1 MPATAVTKPAKAG
14 RQKTARKLQGARS
27 TRAPSP
33 AGKPPKAPT
42 RQPPSTRAPVRT
54 RPTQAERR
62 EKAEHAILAAALEII
77 ADRGIDELT
86 LAEAGEKAGYSRALP
101 AHYFESKDAALIALC
116 NFVVEKYLR
125 RVQRRIPGR
134 EGLEG
139 FLERIEHYFDD
150 GKKDPR
156 IRRAFHAILGAAP
169 GKPELARTVSRLAEQ
184 SKTTFC
190 EFLRA
195 GIARGEI
202 RPDIVREIEAVWILA
217 ALRGVMG
224 QWLNDEEKTPL
235 PKVRDAFV
243 SSVRRALQA

>member
-86 LAEAGEKAGYSRALP
+86 LAEAGEKAGYSRAP
-101 AHYFESKDAALIALC
+101 C
-116 NFVVEKYLR
+116 RN
-125 RVQRRIPGR
+125 VQPNTP
-134 EGLEG
+134 
-139 FLERIEHYFDD
+139 IE
-150 GKKDPR
+150 
-156 IRRAFHAILGAAP
+156 
-169 GKPELARTVSRLAEQ
+169 T
-184 SKTTFC
+184 
-190 EFLRA
+190 
-195 GIARGEI
+195 
-202 RPDIVREIEAVWILA
+202 ILA
-217 ALRGVMG
+217 LYEPAYEDG
-224 QWLNDEEKTPL
+224 WY
-235 PKVRDAFV
+235 
-243 SSVRRALQA
+243 